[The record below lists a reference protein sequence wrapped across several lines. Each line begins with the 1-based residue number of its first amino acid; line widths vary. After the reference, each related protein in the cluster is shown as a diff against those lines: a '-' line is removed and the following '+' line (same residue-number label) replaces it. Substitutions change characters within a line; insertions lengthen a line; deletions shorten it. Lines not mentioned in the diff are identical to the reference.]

1 MAATLYGL
9 KNCDTCRKA
18 LNWLRRFDI
27 EHAFVDY
34 RDERQSP
41 ETLLGWKDAAG
52 GWDAMAAA
60 LGFSRDG
67 LENRIYERKG
77 QDLHVQTALQMQSF
91 SGTTL
96 FAQAVATA
104 AGGTFLQ
111 LPEVGEVCNED
122 ISTKFHE
129 LYAELG
135 ELSIEF
141 QAATKDGEID
151 KRERERINEVVLHH
165 IGRVH
170 PIAK

>member
-1 MAATLYGL
+1 MNVKQAYLGMI
-9 KNCDTCRKA
+9 KA
-18 LNWLRRFDI
+18 F
-27 EHAFVDY
+27 
-34 RDERQSP
+34 P
-41 ETLLGWKDAAG
+41 G

-104 AGGTFLQ
+104 AGGTFLK

-122 ISTKFHE
+122 ISAKFHE

-141 QAATKDGEID
+141 QAATKDGEVD
-151 KRERERINEVVLHH
+151 KRERERLNAIVDRMHKTMDELRTLTF
-165 IGRVH
+165 RVYCH
-170 PIAK
+170 DTAAAVRERKERQHG

>member
-1 MAATLYGL
+1 MNIKQAYLGMI
-9 KNCDTCRKA
+9 KA
-18 LNWLRRFDI
+18 F
-27 EHAFVDY
+27 
-34 RDERQSP
+34 P
-41 ETLLGWKDAAG
+41 G
-52 GWDAMAAA
+52 GWDAMSAA

-77 QDLHVQTALQMQSF
+77 QDLHVQTALQMQLF

-111 LPEVGEVCNED
+111 LPDVGEVCNED

-141 QAATKDGEID
+141 QSATKDGEVD
-151 KRERERINEVVLHH
+151 KRERERINEIVDRMHKTMDELRTLTF
-165 IGRVH
+165 RVYCH
-170 PIAK
+170 DTAAAVRERKGAQHG